1 MILKLVNNL
10 SKKTHILNDLEDKKD
25 SNLFYHFNIKLPVTN
40 NVDGIDVTLVDE
52 GEYTYELIDGEN
64 IVAQG
69 LIQIGDYKKDE
80 NINKVYKTEKIYKV
94 YGE

>member
-10 SKKTHILNDLEDKKD
+10 SKKTHILNDLEDKND
-25 SNLFYHFNIKLPVTN
+25 SNLFYHFNITLPFS
-40 NVDGIDVTLVDE
+40 NVNGIDVTLVDE

-64 IVAQG
+64 IIAQG
-69 LIQIGDYKKDE
+69 LMQIGDYKKDE

>member
-10 SKKTHILNDLEDKKD
+10 SKKTHILNDLEDKND
-25 SNLFYHFNIKLPVTN
+25 SNHFYHFNITLPFS
-40 NVDGIDVTLVDE
+40 NVNGIDVTLVDE